1 MTTVNDSKTYFKVA
15 KYSKTVLCNFYGT
28 RLSSK
33 LPVQD
38 GLSLGALIIED
49 WLYQYLNDDTVSCLK
64 HRLKGSGKA
73 YRQQMPPSRHICSGY
88 LIDTVSDI
96 DSGIWALRLVT
107 TAPGKVNGRQGPEN
121 VLITFEENIGLT
133 VSAGNIHVGISIA
146 VYAPEG
152 VGVCDAG
159 FQTPLYALAAHPL
172 FGLKCGMPVTDNL
185 GVIDTPDKLR
195 KLIASCKDES
205 NRLPTVLFTYCRS
218 VYTNMLPIP
227 TTAREVMLFTK
238 DPLRRPICLDTS
250 LHPRQYGRQSN
261 KPAYD
266 MKKYAESLFGH
277 AKVYLVEDNL
287 FEVLA
292 QSVGVPIKAGDIVV
306 LPCVGS
312 DEGVKTYGYLES
324 EYGRDKT
331 LNTVFSDCIDSQK
344 KVTIPETVAFFADA
358 ERLAEMRIQAEM
370 KHAQET
376 QYTFEQMQ
384 KQAAGY
390 EQQIESLSSENE
402 QAKNQVA
409 NLKEYSSRLEAE
421 KRELLQKLETQEEA
435 LRNKQRTDDEEINYL
450 RRALDR
456 PPDHA
461 DIPAWVEKYFVDRL
475 VIIPKAAAM
484 LGENS
489 AREIS
494 LPLICDALDFLATDY
509 WENRFN
515 RLPWE
520 EVLSSCSTKY
530 KRPFDVGRISDLS
543 ISFTPQQYTVTYP
556 RGGSNAPV
564 ECKLDQHL
572 KVGNGSELLRIYFF
586 LDEESRKIVVGSLPG
601 HLRALYV
608 N

>member
-1 MTTVNDSKTYFKVA
+1 
-15 KYSKTVLCNFYGT
+15 
-28 RLSSK
+28 
-33 LPVQD
+33 
-38 GLSLGALIIED
+38 
-49 WLYQYLNDDTVSCLK
+49 
-64 HRLKGSGKA
+64 
-73 YRQQMPPSRHICSGY
+73 
-88 LIDTVSDI
+88 
-96 DSGIWALRLVT
+96 
-107 TAPGKVNGRQGPEN
+107 
-121 VLITFEENIGLT
+121 
-133 VSAGNIHVGISIA
+133 
-146 VYAPEG
+146 
-152 VGVCDAG
+152 
-159 FQTPLYALAAHPL
+159 
-172 FGLKCGMPVTDNL
+172 
-185 GVIDTPDKLR
+185 
-195 KLIASCKDES
+195 
-205 NRLPTVLFTYCRS
+205 
-218 VYTNMLPIP
+218 
-227 TTAREVMLFTK
+227 
-238 DPLRRPICLDTS
+238 
-250 LHPRQYGRQSN
+250 
-261 KPAYD
+261 

-277 AKVYLVEDNL
+277 AKVYLVEDSL
-287 FEVLA
+287 LDVLA
-292 QSVGVPIKAGDIVV
+292 QSVGVPVKAGDIVL

-324 EYGRDKT
+324 EYGRNKT
-331 LNTVFSDCIDSQK
+331 LNTVFADCIESQK
-344 KVTIPETVAFFADA
+344 KVAIPETVAFFADA
-358 ERLAEMRIQAEM
+358 ERLAEKRMQAEM
-370 KHAQET
+370 KQAQET

-390 EQQIESLSSENE
+390 EEQIKSLSSEND
-402 QAKNQVA
+402 QVKNQVA
-409 NLKEYSSRLEAE
+409 NLKEYSSRLEAD
-421 KRELLQKLETQEEA
+421 KRELIKKLENQEKA
-435 LRNKQRTDDEEINYL
+435 LRNKERADDEEISYL

-456 PPDHA
+456 PSDHTG
-461 DIPAWVEKYFVDRL
+461 IPAWVEKYFGDHL

-509 WENRFN
+509 WENRFS

-556 RGGSNAPV
+556 RGGSSVPV

>member
-1 MTTVNDSKTYFKVA
+1 MTTVNDCKTYFKVA

-38 GLSLGALIIED
+38 ALSLGALIIED
-49 WLYQYLNDDTVSCLK
+49 WLYQYLGDDTVSCLK
-64 HRLKGSGKA
+64 HRLKGNGKA

-96 DSGIWALRLVT
+96 DSGIWAMRLVA

-121 VLITFEENIGLT
+121 VLVTFEENIGLT
-133 VSAGNIHVGISIA
+133 ISAGNIHFGVSIG

-152 VGVCDAG
+152 VGVRDAG
-159 FQTPLYALAAHPL
+159 FQTPLYALATHPL
-172 FGLKCGMPVTDNL
+172 FGLKCGMPIADKL
-185 GVIDTPDKLR
+185 GTIDTPDKLR

-205 NRLPTVLFTYCRS
+205 NKMPTVLFTYCRS
-218 VYTNMLPIP
+218 VYTNKLPMP

-238 DPLRRPICLDTS
+238 DPLRRPLCLDTS

-266 MKKYAESLFGH
+266 MEKYAKALFGY
-277 AKVYLVEDNL
+277 AKVYLVEDTL
-287 FEVLA
+287 LDTLA
-292 QSVGVPIKAGDIVV
+292 QSVGIPVKAGDIVV

-312 DEGVKTYGYLES
+312 DKSVKSYGYLES
-324 EYGRDKT
+324 EHGRDKT
-331 LNTVFSDCIDSQK
+331 LNTVFADCIDSQA

-358 ERLAEMRIQAEM
+358 EKLAEKRIKAEM
-370 KHAQET
+370 EQVQKS
-376 QYTFEQMQ
+376 QYAFEQMQ

-390 EQQIESLSSENE
+390 EKQIESLSSEND
-402 QAKNQVA
+402 QVKNQVV
-409 NLKEYSSRLEAE
+409 NLKEYSSRLEAD
-421 KRELLQKLETQEEA
+421 KRELLKKLESQEKA
-435 LRNKQRTDDEEINYL
+435 IRNKERADDEEISYL

-456 PPDHA
+456 PTDHTG
-461 DIPAWVEKYFVDRL
+461 IPAWVEKYFGERL

-520 EVLSSCSTKY
+520 EVLLSCSIKY

-556 RGGSNAPV
+556 RGGNRVPV
-564 ECKLDQHL
+564 DCKLDQHL

-586 LDEESRKIVVGSLPG
+586 LDEASRKIVVGSLPG
-601 HLRALYV
+601 HLRALSC